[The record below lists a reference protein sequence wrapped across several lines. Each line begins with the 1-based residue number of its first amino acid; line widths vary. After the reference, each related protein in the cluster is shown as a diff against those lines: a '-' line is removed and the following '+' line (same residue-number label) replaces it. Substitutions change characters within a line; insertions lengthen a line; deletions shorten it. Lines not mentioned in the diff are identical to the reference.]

1 MKNSFII
8 ILILIFA
15 QISNAQKVLTLP
27 EVIRLA
33 QDSSLTAFRYKNM
46 YMSSYWQWR
55 NYKADRLPS
64 LTLQL
69 TPVAYNR
76 QLISRYDSE
85 SDMDVYRQQ
94 KSYLANGNLIFSQ
107 NFTPLGGTFTIN
119 TSLDYLRY
127 FGATTYNQF
136 SSVPLSIGYSHTMFG
151 YNKFKWDKKIEPVK
165 FEKPNCN
172 ISTMPNRLPPLRLHI
187 SLILHKHNIN

>member
-94 KSYLANGNLIFSQ
+94 KSYLANGNLILSQ

-119 TSLDYLRY
+119 TSLD
-127 FGATTYNQF
+127 
-136 SSVPLSIGYSHTMFG
+136 
-151 YNKFKWDKKIEPVK
+151 
-165 FEKPNCN
+165 
-172 ISTMPNRLPPLRLHI
+172 
-187 SLILHKHNIN
+187 